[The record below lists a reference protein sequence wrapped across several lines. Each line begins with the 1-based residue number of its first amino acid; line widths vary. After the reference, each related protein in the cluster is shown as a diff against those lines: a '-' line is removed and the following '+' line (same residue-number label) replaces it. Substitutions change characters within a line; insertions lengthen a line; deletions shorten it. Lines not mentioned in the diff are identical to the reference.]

1 MAGKLAAVIRRY
13 GLNAF
18 APIREQKAIVNP
30 KETSVSFF
38 IVLLI
43 DSTLSGA
50 MRPLPLGQTRSVFFM
65 GNTLRSYTS
74 KLIFPP
80 Q

>member
-50 MRPLPLGQTRSVFFM
+50 MHPCRWGKPAVVFSWE
-65 GNTLRSYTS
+65 THCEVALLS
-74 KLIFPP
+74 
-80 Q
+80 

>member
-1 MAGKLAAVIRRY
+1 
-13 GLNAF
+13 
-18 APIREQKAIVNP
+18 
-30 KETSVSFF
+30 
-38 IVLLI
+38 LLI

-74 KLIFPP
+74 KLIFPL

>member
-50 MRPLPLGQTRSVFFM
+50 MHPCRWANPQWFFH
-65 GNTLRSYTS
+65 GEHTA
-74 KLIFPP
+74 KLHF
-80 Q
+80 